1 MLRDLV
7 YKILTGSG
15 VLDDQG
21 EASKYP
27 LVIAN
32 KKRLDANGRK
42 VKLGNTKLLTG
53 GDSNAGQG
61 TTLALNDEYEN
72 N

>member
-27 LVIAN
+27 LVIQN
-32 KKRLDANGRK
+32 KKKLAAMGRK
-42 VKLGNTKLLTG
+42 MNTGNTKLTTG
-53 GDSNAGQG
+53 GDSNAGKG
-61 TTLALNDEYEN
+61 AVLALNDEYEN
-72 N
+72 D